1 MSFEDRFS
9 LLNSNL
15 PCADDHEQPLVST
28 GGIDKLGPTYPTP
41 RSAAVLP
48 LDAA

>member
-1 MSFEDRFS
+1 MSFEDRS
-9 LLNSNL
+9 LLLNFNL

-28 GGIDKLGPTYPTP
+28 RGIDKLGPTYAAP